1 MSTLSFAYNRFGLGA
16 RPDDAAPDDP
26 RRWLAVQ
33 LDRYDPRPEPIAAA
47 PARAQVAGQLADYLE
62 ETRMAR
68 RGRQADAGVPGQG
81 AESGAGQ
88 DQRRL
93 RPRVAMRQQME
104 PAPQPGMDMQ
114 AQAPAQSQAQPGARP
129 SMETN
134 DQLAG
139 LPDNARRFIRGAS
152 REAYLAMVGA
162 RTNAALV
169 APAPFV
175 ERMVHFWANHF
186 AVSADKLTVIGLA
199 GLLEFEAIRPH
210 VLGRFRD
217 MLVAVEQHP
226 AMLLYLD
233 QAQSIG
239 PESRA
244 GQLAA
249 RFGRQRRGLNENLA
263 REILE
268 LHTLGVNGGYSQAD
282 VTEFARVL
290 TGWTVD
296 GLTRGPLQRMLGG
309 SGRPGDFHFAELIH
323 EPGTRNVAG
332 RTYAQDG
339 ETQGLAVLAD
349 LAADPRTAHH
359 LATKLAR
366 HFAGDDPPPAMVER
380 LSQAWLHSEGDLP
393 TIYRAILDSPEAWSP
408 ATPKFRTP
416 WDWSVAALRAVGSRH
431 VEPQPAAGLLTQL
444 GQPVWRPG
452 SPAGYDDIGPSW
464 SGPDALLRRVEAAER
479 IAARTGGQIDARRLG
494 PRLLPDAL
502 GEATAQAIARAES
515 PGQGLALL
523 LVAPEFLRR

>member
-1 MSTLSFAYNRFGLGA
+1 MSTLSLAYNRFGLGA
-16 RPDDAAPDDP
+16 RADDAAPENP
-26 RRWLAVQ
+26 RCALIAQ

-47 PARAQVAGQLADYLE
+47 PARAQVAGQLADYIE
-62 ETRMAR
+62 ESRMAR
-68 RGRQADAGVPGQG
+68 GEARRGEAQAPGQDG
-81 AESGAGQ
+81 PG
-88 DQRRL
+88 QRRL
-93 RPRVAMRQQME
+93 RQGPAMRRQTE
-104 PAPQPGMDMQ
+104 PAPQPDMDMQ
-114 AQAPAQSQAQPGARP
+114 AQASPQAQGGARP
-129 SMETN
+129 AMETN

-152 REAYLAMVGA
+152 RENYLAMVGA

-169 APAPFV
+169 TPAPFA
-175 ERMVHFWANHF
+175 ERLVHFWANHF

-210 VLGRFRD
+210 VLGTFRD
-217 MLVAVEQHP
+217 MLVAVERHP

-239 PESRA
+239 PDSRA
-244 GQLAA
+244 GRLAA

-268 LHTLGVNGGYSQAD
+268 LHTLGVNSGYNQAD

-296 GLTRGPLQRMLGG
+296 GLTRGPMQRMLGG

-323 EPGTRNVAG
+323 EPGPRNVAG
-332 RTYAQDG
+332 RLYAQEG
-339 ETQGLAVLAD
+339 EAQGLAVLAD
-349 LAADPRTAHH
+349 LAADPRTARH

-380 LSQAWLHSEGDLP
+380 LTQAWLHSGGDLP
-393 TIYRAILDSPEAWSP
+393 TIYRAIVDSPEAWST
-408 ATPKFRTP
+408 AAPKFRTP

-431 VEPQPAAGLLTQL
+431 VEPQPAAGLLNQL